1 MSVRRKYE
9 GKQVCPTT
17 YKDHRKEWGDY
28 SRLPGTH
35 DHLVAH
41 GLIVLQ
47 GVQELVDENDL
58 TLPQH

>member
-1 MSVRRKYE
+1 MRENKFCS
-9 GKQVCPTT
+9 TT
-17 YKDHRKEWGDY
+17 YKYHSEKWGDY

-47 GVQELVDENDL
+47 GVQKLVDENDL

>member
-1 MSVRRKYE
+1 MNKEEVYGENKF
-9 GKQVCPTT
+9 CPTT
-17 YKDHRKEWGDY
+17 YKYHREEWGDY

-47 GVQELVDENDL
+47 GVQKLVDENDL